1 VLISFYFSFYSLME
15 GKRDEKLRWAEPPRK
30 KEQGYDPLYGRMNE
44 WVDGGISCIC
54 SYYFSFFSISFHSFQ
69 RFQRSC

>member
-1 VLISFYFSFYSLME
+1 MK

-30 KEQGYDPLYGRMNE
+30 KEQGYDPLYGRMSE

-54 SYYFSFFSISFHSFQ
+54 SYYFSFFSF
-69 RFQRSC
+69 RFIPSKGFNGHARTYVNK

>member
-1 VLISFYFSFYSLME
+1 MK

-30 KEQGYDPLYGRMNE
+30 KEQGCNLYGRMNE

-54 SYYFSFFSISFHSFQ
+54 SYYFSFFSFFSF
-69 RFQRSC
+69 RFIPSKGFNGHARTYVNK